1 MENGKKSVIHYD
13 KILKNLFNI
22 STRLTICAI
31 NALFKKNFKED
42 AKIEQLNREYIRL
55 DKTTA
60 IADTVLSIEI
70 NEQKTKYHI
79 EFQTLNDRTLIIRM
93 IDYGFRIAIDNLD
106 YSNLKLDEEITVEF
120 PSQIIIFLKHN
131 ESIPDKLNLT
141 IRMPYTEQKI
151 KYIVPT
157 FKIWEYD
164 LDYYKRQKLY
174 IMLPLR
180 IINLSEELENLK
192 RRKLHEEEI
201 AKLQNEYRRKI
212 TEVIESIIRE
222 LKDAIET
229 DDLIIE
235 ECNRILLELSNLAG
249 ELFSEELKDIEQ
261 EVNEMAKM
269 IIDPEIYKRGFE
281 EGLEKGLEKG
291 VEKGIEKGIGKGMA
305 ETIIRQLYKKLGEL
319 PSEYKARI
327 LGQARPTLELIA
339 ENIFDI
345 ESLSDLDRF
354 LKQ

>member
-1 MENGKKSVIHYD
+1 MPADFFQYLHNHVHHGGHV
-13 KILKNLFNI
+13 
-22 STRLTICAI
+22 
-31 NALFKKNFKED
+31 KKNFKED

-79 EFQTLNDRTLIIRM
+79 EFQTINDRTLIIRM

-106 YSNLKLDEEITVEF
+106 YSKIKPDEEITVEF

-131 ESIPDKLNLT
+131 ESIPDELNLT
-141 IRMPYTEQKI
+141 IKMPYTEQKI

-157 FKIWEYD
+157 FKIWKHD
-164 LDYYKRQKLY
+164 PDYYKRQKLY

-192 RRKLHEEEI
+192 KRKFQEEERT
-201 AKLQNEYRRKI
+201 KLQNEYRRKI
-212 TEVIESIIRE
+212 TEVIESIIEE
-222 LKDAIET
+222 LKDALKT
-229 DDLIIE
+229 NDLIIE
-235 ECNRILLELSNLAG
+235 ECNKILLELSTLAG

-269 IIDPEIYKRGFE
+269 IIDPEIYRRGFE
-281 EGLEKGLEKG
+281 EGLEKRL
-291 VEKGIEKGIGKGMA
+291 EKGIEKGIERGVGKGMA
-305 ETIIRQLYKKLGEL
+305 ETIIRQLCKKLGEL
-319 PSEYKARI
+319 PSEYKERI
-327 LGQARPTLELIA
+327 LCQDRPTLELIA

-345 ESLSDLDRF
+345 ESLSELDRF